1 MSLEFFCA
9 ENRVKD
15 WTNHW
20 KRQRLVWWRKF
31 ANIRSNYSLYEEQI
45 ELESGPYS
53 KTFIKVSN
61 RFHLRPHYPLKL

>member
-45 ELESGPYS
+45 ELESGSYS

-61 RFHLRPHYPLKL
+61 YAHLRSHYPLKL